1 MKCTESLFRK
11 LVIAPLLLW
20 ILLSGSAFAK
30 DKPHPAEA
38 FYQKGLQLS
47 QQLDWT
53 SATGEF
59 QKAVE
64 LKPDHKLAHAN
75 LGVALSQLGHHKLA
89 LLAFEKALALGYDTA
104 ALRYNRG
111 ASFARLNLLSE
122 AESEYKAALTLNPR
136 LVRADYELGVIY
148 LLQNRRDEV
157 LDQVNI
163 LYRRNRKLAQQLHSQ
178 APPGYK
184 IMSISDGGTLKGQV
198 TMIGETPR
206 VRAFNLIHSP
216 NIEFCTRM
224 SDGKGH
230 RLLRDYVVSPEGGL
244 QDTVVSIRAV
254 PKGKPFASKMQTFHI
269 ERCHSDKYAIGIRN
283 GEDLLV
289 ENTDPINHEIA
300 TYEFAG
306 KNITQLAYKTVLP
319 HSTQIRDAFV
329 REDVEEFTIKC
340 NLHPFL
346 QTHGFIV
353 DNPYYAVTDKDGR
366 FSIEN
371 IPPGTYEVI
380 AWHTYSPTQ
389 RATITINSNSESS
402 VEFTFDAKE
411 VRRKLYQDD
420 IKGYRFNT
428 MYDSPVTY
436 QGDIRVDDPI
446 EILQDF
452 SEAEERYLSDSG
464 PGLIRAVPAPGSEI
478 VE

>member
-1 MKCTESLFRK
+1 M
-11 LVIAPLLLW
+11 
-20 ILLSGSAFAK
+20 
-30 DKPHPAEA
+30 
-38 FYQKGLQLS
+38 
-47 QQLDWT
+47 
-53 SATGEF
+53 
-59 QKAVE
+59 
-64 LKPDHKLAHAN
+64 
-75 LGVALSQLGHHKLA
+75 
-89 LLAFEKALALGYDTA
+89 
-104 ALRYNRG
+104 
-111 ASFARLNLLSE
+111 
-122 AESEYKAALTLNPR
+122 
-136 LVRADYELGVIY
+136 
-148 LLQNRRDEV
+148 
-157 LDQVNI
+157 
-163 LYRRNRKLAQQLHSQ
+163 
-178 APPGYK
+178 
-184 IMSISDGGTLKGQV
+184 
-198 TMIGETPR
+198 
-206 VRAFNLIHSP
+206 
-216 NIEFCTRM
+216 
-224 SDGKGH
+224 
-230 RLLRDYVVSPEGGL
+230 
-244 QDTVVSIRAV
+244 
-254 PKGKPFASKMQTFHI
+254 
-269 ERCHSDKYAIGIRN
+269 
-283 GEDLLV
+283 
-289 ENTDPINHEIA
+289 
-300 TYEFAG
+300 
-306 KNITQLAYKTVLP
+306 AYKTVLP

-436 QGDIRVDDPI
+436 QGDIRGDDPI